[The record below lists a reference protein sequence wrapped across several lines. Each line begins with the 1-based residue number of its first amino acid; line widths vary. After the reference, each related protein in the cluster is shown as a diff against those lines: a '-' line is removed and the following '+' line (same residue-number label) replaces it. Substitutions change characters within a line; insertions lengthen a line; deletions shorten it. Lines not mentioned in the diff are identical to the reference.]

1 MKLKCGC
8 EINSDGKFNLGENCT
23 KYNCKDCELISQI
36 HPFGKKRIKNLLFK
50 QEIIQLYD
58 IETGTYTYIIVENS
72 SKSAIIIDSVKGNF
86 QRDSVLIKEL
96 GLELKYIVDTHI
108 HADHVTG
115 AFDLKK
121 EFGAKIVSGIKNKD
135 VKNVDLF
142 LDEDDE
148 LQIGNIKL
156 KAIFTP
162 GHTAGCTSFSIDKFL
177 FTGDTLLIR
186 SVGRTDFQEG
196 DPKKL
201 YNSIQKLYAFDDD
214 TIVFP
219 AHNYKGL
226 TRTSIKE
233 EKKYNTFIIETTTE
247 EEFIEK
253 MNNRELPLPKYID
266 IAVPSNM
273 ISGEKVIK
281 S

>member
-121 EFGAKIVSGIKNKD
+121 EFGAKIVSGINNKD

-233 EKKYNTFIIETTTE
+233 EKKYNTFITETTTE

-266 IAVPSNM
+266 IAIPSNM

>member
-8 EINSDGKFNLGENCT
+8 EITSDGKFNLGKNCT

-72 SKSAIIIDSVKGNF
+72 SKSAIIIDSVKSNF

-121 EFGAKIVSGIKNKD
+121 EFGAKIVSGINNKN

-156 KAIFTP
+156 KAILTP
-162 GHTAGCTSFSIDKFL
+162 GHTAGCTSFSIDNFL

-196 DPKKL
+196 NAKKL
-201 YNSIQKLYAFDDD
+201 YNSIQKLYAFKDN
-214 TIVFP
+214 TIIFP

-226 TRTSIKE
+226 TQTSIKE
-233 EKKYNTFIIETTTE
+233 EKKYNAFITKDTTE
-247 EEFIEK
+247 KEFIEK
-253 MNNRELPLPKYID
+253 MNNRELSLPKYID
-266 IAVPSNM
+266 IAVPSNL

-281 S
+281 G

>member
-121 EFGAKIVSGIKNKD
+121 EFGAKIVSGINNKD

-148 LQIGNIKL
+148 LQINDIKL
-156 KAIFTP
+156 KAILTP

-196 DPKKL
+196 DSKKL

-233 EKKYNTFIIETTTE
+233 EKKYNTFITETTTE

-253 MNNRELPLPKYID
+253 MNNRELPLPRYID

>member
-72 SKSAIIIDSVKGNF
+72 SKSSIIIDSVKGNF

-115 AFDLKK
+115 AFDLNK
-121 EFGAKIVSGIKNKD
+121 EFVAKIVFGINNKY
-135 VKNVDLF
+135 VN
-142 LDEDDE
+142 
-148 LQIGNIKL
+148 
-156 KAIFTP
+156 
-162 GHTAGCTSFSIDKFL
+162 
-177 FTGDTLLIR
+177 
-186 SVGRTDFQEG
+186 
-196 DPKKL
+196 
-201 YNSIQKLYAFDDD
+201 
-214 TIVFP
+214 
-219 AHNYKGL
+219 
-226 TRTSIKE
+226 
-233 EKKYNTFIIETTTE
+233 
-247 EEFIEK
+247 
-253 MNNRELPLPKYID
+253 
-266 IAVPSNM
+266 
-273 ISGEKVIK
+273 
-281 S
+281 

>member
-8 EINSDGKFNLGENCT
+8 EITSDGKFNLGENCT

-36 HPFGKKRIKNLLFK
+36 HPFGEKRIKNLLFK

-58 IETGTYTYIIVENS
+58 IETGTYTYIIVENT
-72 SKSAIIIDSVKGNF
+72 SKLAIIIDSVRDNF
-86 QRDSVLIKEL
+86 QRDSDLIKEL
-96 GLELKYIVDTHI
+96 GLELKYILDTHV

-121 EFGAKIVSGIKNKD
+121 EFGAKIVLGSNNKN

-142 LDEDDE
+142 LDEGDE
-148 LQIGNIKL
+148 IQINDIKL
-156 KAIFTP
+156 KAILTP

-201 YNSIQKLYAFDDD
+201 YNSIQKLYDFDDG

-226 TRTSIKE
+226 TQTSIKE
-233 EKKYNTFIIETTTE
+233 EKKYNEFITKNTTE
-247 EEFIEK
+247 KEFIEK
-253 MNNRELPLPKYID
+253 MNNRELPTPKYID
-266 IAVPSNM
+266 MAVPSNM

-281 S
+281 G

>member
-121 EFGAKIVSGIKNKD
+121 EFGAKIVSGINNKN

-156 KAIFTP
+156 KAILTP
-162 GHTAGCTSFSIDKFL
+162 GHTAGCTSFSIDNFL

-196 DPKKL
+196 NAKKL

-233 EKKYNTFIIETTTE
+233 EKKYNTFITETTTE

-253 MNNRELPLPKYID
+253 MNNRELPLPRYID

>member
-1 MKLKCGC
+1 MKSKCGC

-72 SKSAIIIDSVKGNF
+72 SKSAIIIDSVKSNF

-121 EFGAKIVSGIKNKD
+121 EFGAKIVSGINNKN

-156 KAIFTP
+156 KAILTP
-162 GHTAGCTSFSIDKFL
+162 GHTSGCTTFSIDKFL

-201 YNSIQKLYAFDDD
+201 YDSIQKLYAFDDD

-233 EKKYNTFIIETTTE
+233 EKNIMHSLQKTLQKKN
-247 EEFIEK
+247 
-253 MNNRELPLPKYID
+253 L
-266 IAVPSNM
+266 
-273 ISGEKVIK
+273 
-281 S
+281 